1 MKPLEHLAAE
11 IAAAL
16 GMDAAVGRAGLERW
30 AELVREA
37 IAAETARW
45 LTEPQAMARSGRR
58 GGFFRLR
65 RAGWLADGYAKRI
78 GRAWLY
84 HEAVVPKSRRQAS
97 DDPRAQARR
106 DAAA

>member
-1 MKPLEHLAAE
+1 MKPLEQVLTEMQAAVG
-11 IAAAL
+11 L
-16 GMDAAVGRAGLERW
+16 DATVGRAGLEHW
-30 AELVREA
+30 AALIREA
-37 IAAETARW
+37 MTAESARW

-58 GGFFRLR
+58 GGFFRMR
-65 RAGWLADGYAKRI
+65 RAAWLADGYARRV